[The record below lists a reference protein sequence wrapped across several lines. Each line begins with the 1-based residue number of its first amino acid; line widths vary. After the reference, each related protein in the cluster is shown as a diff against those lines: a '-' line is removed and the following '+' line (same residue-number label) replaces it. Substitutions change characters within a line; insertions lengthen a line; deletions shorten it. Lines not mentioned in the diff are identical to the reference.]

1 MLSFTDALKGHHF
14 SSHILPQ
21 ILEDEAEETTEE
33 QEISKADTEKRLVEG
48 NSGSGSNKPSRSEG
62 SDHGTINS
70 EGFVSGAVTPTSLEE
85 GQTEILR
92 LRSETTTPDSGYNM
106 SQS

>member
-1 MLSFTDALKGHHF
+1 MLSFTDALRAHHF
-14 SSHILPQ
+14 SNHILPQ
-21 ILEDEAEETTEE
+21 ILEDKAEETTEE
-33 QEISKADTEKRLVEG
+33 QEADTERRLVEG
-48 NSGSGSNKPSRSEG
+48 NCGSGSNKPSRSEE
-62 SDHGTINS
+62 SDHGTINN

-106 SQS
+106 S